1 MAELI
6 SEVKEALFEIQD
18 YLKNSDIKGA
28 YTYLNE
34 RFNLVAGTYVPQV
47 TLALY
52 DAGIDPLRYTD
63 IVPDNFLYSVTTL
76 LNNTI
81 LDNFKIPNNIK
92 FIGEL
97 AFAHSAITEIVI
109 PGSVFS
115 IGRAAFLNTPITTL
129 RLPRSIEMIDASAF
143 VSCYNLK
150 TIFYEGT
157 EEEFVDLLENSSGGD
172 IYENSLKNI
181 FGGVIAKRI
190 IKLGEVKIEYRDGFS
205 RT

>member
-1 MAELI
+1 MAELKNI
-6 SEVKEALFEIQD
+6 VKEALFEVQD
-18 YLKNSDIKGA
+18 YLKNSDIKSA

-34 RFNLVAGTYVPQV
+34 RFNIAADTYVPQV

-52 DAGIDPLRYTD
+52 DAGIDPLHYTD
-63 IVPDNFLYSVTTL
+63 TIPDNFLYSVYSV
-76 LNNTI
+76 LNPI
-81 LDNFKIPNNIK
+81 LNNFKIPNNIK
-92 FIGEL
+92 FIGEF

-109 PGSVFS
+109 PSSVFS
-115 IGRAAFLNTPITTL
+115 IGRAAFLDTPITTL
-129 RLPRSIEMIDASAF
+129 RLPRSVEMIDTSAF
-143 VSCYNLK
+143 DGCYNLK

-181 FGGVIAKRI
+181 FGGITAKK